1 MKYTPHTEEEKREM
15 LARIG
20 VSSLSE
26 LFSQIPEKILLKG
39 DLPLPPSLSEFEVRK
54 LVKAIGEKNETTDE
68 FVNFLGG
75 GVYDHIIPAVIPH
88 ILQRSEYYTAYTPYQ
103 AEVSQGTLQTIFE
116 FQSLICELFNME
128 IANASM
134 YDGASALAEGC
145 LMAVA
150 IKKKKKILLAD
161 SLNPLYKMVI
171 ETYLEGTEIE
181 PVYLPTPKGRI
192 ELDILEKIVDPS
204 FSAVVVQNPNFFG
217 ILEPVKEM
225 ATIIHKNDCLFLL
238 SCDPISLG
246 IILPPGDYGADIAV
260 GEGQS
265 LGIPPSFG
273 GPYLGLFTTKKEFI
287 RFMPGRLVG
296 KTIDRDG
303 NPGYVLTL
311 QTREQHIKRE
321 RATSN
326 ICTNSA
332 LCALAATIYLS
343 LLGKR
348 GLREV
353 ASQCLHK
360 AHYLLERIEE
370 ETNFRRAFPL
380 PFFKEFVL
388 KGKKGIWP
396 KILKDLREKKI
407 FGGVHLGRFHEDWED
422 LLLVAV
428 TEKRTKEEL
437 DFFVSA
443 LKEIG
448 ARYGM

>member
-1 MKYTPHTEEEKREM
+1 MRYTPHTEEEKKEM

-20 VSSLSE
+20 LSSLSE
-26 LFSQIPEKILLKG
+26 LFSHIPKEILLKEP
-39 DLPLPPSLSEFEVRK
+39 LPLTPGLSEFDVKR
-54 LVKAIGEKNETTDE
+54 LIKAIGEKNETTDN
-68 FVNFLGG
+68 FISFLGA
-75 GVYDHIIPAVIPH
+75 GVYDHIVPAVIPH

-116 FQSLICELFNME
+116 FQSLICELFNMD

-134 YDGASALAEGC
+134 YDGASALAEGS

-171 ETYLEGTEIE
+171 ETYIEGTEIE
-181 PVYLPTPKGRI
+181 PVYLPVSQGQI
-192 ELDILEKIVDPS
+192 DLEVLEKTINPS
-204 FSAVVVQNPNFFG
+204 FSVIVIQHPNFFG
-217 ILEPVKEM
+217 ILEPVKEIS
-225 ATIIHKNDCLFLL
+225 AIAHKKDCLFLL
-238 SCDPISLG
+238 FCDPISLG
-246 IILPPGDYGADIAV
+246 ILSPPGDYAVDIAV
-260 GEGQS
+260 GEGQP
-265 LGIPPSFG
+265 LGIPLSFG
-273 GPYLGLFTTKKEFI
+273 GPYLGLFTTKKDFI

-296 KTIDRDG
+296 KTIDREG

-332 LCALAATIYLS
+332 LCALAATVYLS
-343 LLGKR
+343 LLGR
-348 GLREV
+348 EGLREV
-353 ASQCLHK
+353 ASHCLYK
-360 AHYLLERIEE
+360 SHYLLEKIEA
-370 ETNFRRAFPL
+370 ETNFRRAFSF

-388 KGKKGIWP
+388 KGEKGIWP
-396 KILKDLREKKI
+396 KILRDLREKKI
-407 FGGVHLGRFHEDWED
+407 FGGVYLGRFNKNWED

-443 LKEIG
+443 LKEVG
-448 ARYGM
+448 GRYGM